1 VNEEAILLLF
11 KRVGVVVIGGWF
23 LPLVVD
29 DGRKDG
35 GDGGGDNGDG
45 GDDDGDGEEVRSITQ
60 TIHGA
65 QRSLCRGTWLR
76 TLANSCYAFKMSST
90 S

>member
-29 DGRKDG
+29 DRKDG
-35 GDGGGDNGDG
+35 ADGGGDNGDG

>member
-29 DGRKDG
+29 GRKDG
-35 GDGGGDNGDG
+35 ADGGGDNGDG